1 MFMSSIVYV
10 QLRTGLLE
18 TNKMSPLI
26 AWVSLNSNSTFRR
39 AFSNTVTPYANL
51 TVTLL
56 GNLNDYFY
64 IPTHC
69 EPIFKTKGGKVTM

>member
-39 AFSNTVTPYANL
+39 AFSNIVTPYANL
-51 TVTLL
+51 MIV
-56 GNLNDYFY
+56 YH
-64 IPTHC
+64 ISQ
-69 EPIFKTKGGKVTM
+69 

>member
-1 MFMSSIVYV
+1 MYV

-39 AFSNTVTPYANL
+39 AFSNIVTPYANL
-51 TVTLL
+51 MIV
-56 GNLNDYFY
+56 YH
-64 IPTHC
+64 ISQ
-69 EPIFKTKGGKVTM
+69 